1 MLLKRG
7 LFRNTT
13 QVMEKR
19 NLVIFI
25 KTSIIDLRSN
35 NGNDA
40 ESANLKGYWR
50 FSEGSG
56 TLAHDFS
63 GKGNHGTVSGAAW
76 SSTVPTGSKVST
88 ITGLTA
94 EAAYR
99 SVKLDWN
106 AATNASV
113 YYVYKSTDNS
123 SFSKISG
130 PTTDSLDVSGWT

>member
-1 MLLKRG
+1 M
-7 LFRNTT
+7 
-13 QVMEKR
+13 
-19 NLVIFI
+19 
-25 KTSIIDLRSN
+25 
-35 NGNDA
+35 
-40 ESANLKGYWR
+40 KGYWR

-106 AATNASV
+106 AATTLQYTMYIKV
-113 YYVYKSTDNS
+113 QITQVLVR
-123 SFSKISG
+123 FQVQPQI
-130 PTTDSLDVSGWT
+130 V